1 MMPKIILYLN
11 ALKLE
16 NYSPL
21 TITNY
26 SYELNRFIKFIEKPV
41 LKASTGDV
49 RQYLAAHGHLKPRSL
64 AAKLAAIGAFYNW
77 LAREEVIPKSSTLKI
92 KSPKLPKKV
101 REGLSIDELE
111 MVREACVT
119 VRQRALI
126 EVFYST
132 GCRSRELRRINIK
145 DIDWQNMSIKVL
157 GKGNKERIVF

>member
-1 MMPKIILYLN
+1 
-11 ALKLE
+11 
-16 NYSPL
+16 
-21 TITNY
+21 
-26 SYELNRFIKFIEKPV
+26 
-41 LKASTGDV
+41 
-49 RQYLAAHGHLKPRSL
+49 
-64 AAKLAAIGAFYNW
+64 
-77 LAREEVIPKSSTLKI
+77 
-92 KSPKLPKKV
+92 
-101 REGLSIDELE
+101 